1 MTDAKYLAALQENLS
16 LEKEKLALHEKVA
29 RQAQEIVDLKTKLLQ
44 VEQRVADLHKIAHTL
59 AKGPNGTDS
68 PENIVESK
76 KKMERK
82 SAPKVAE
89 KVLTERAIQNDE
101 DEYGEL
107 VCWLVVIRKSHPGS
121 LSSLKKYHRDIIR
134 DATREF
140 LRMKIGD
147 ETAARC
153 EVMYQNKTIEPHIPE
168 NLIDDFYDWFND
180 KLDEG
185 LLENEK
191 EKRKSAGG
199 NIKMSPVSHRR
210 KEPLINTSPTVH
222 TLNLIQK
229 QYPDLSFDIK
239 EYSSLMDKYI
249 KKCKN
254 SITADDIIGSEL
266 TPNLLTQFLIEFEK
280 YFEQDFRDSNVRF
293 QYYKPQKRQMEKD
306 DEPQPKKPK
315 TSLEPDSTGHI
326 RYTIVLQDMYPDY
339 NRKFSVEKRVD
350 MKRKVKH
357 WLKQKLGDQFSK
369 CMMQITSK
377 GNDNHQTYGISV
389 DLMEEFKKWA
399 IEQFKVMVE

>member
-1 MTDAKYLAALQENLS
+1 MTDAKYLAALQENLL

-29 RQAQEIVDLKTKLLQ
+29 KQAQEIVDLKTKLLQ

-59 AKGPNGTDS
+59 ARGPNGTDS
-68 PENIVESK
+68 PENIVESRRKIEK
-76 KKMERK
+76 K
-82 SAPKVAE
+82 STPKPSE
-89 KVLTERAIQNDE
+89 KVLKERSDHQHDF

-107 VCWLVVIRKSHPGS
+107 VCWLLVIRKSHPGS
-121 LSSLKKYHRDIIR
+121 LSSLRKHHRDIIR

-140 LRMKIGD
+140 LKSKIGD
-147 ETAARC
+147 EKAARC

-168 NLIDDFYDWFND
+168 NLIDDFHDWFND

-185 LLENEK
+185 LLENDK
-191 EKRKSAGG
+191 EKRKSVG
-199 NIKMSPVSHRR
+199 NVRTSPVQIQKK

-249 KKCKN
+249 KKY
-254 SITADDIIGSEL
+254 DIIGSEL

-280 YFEQDFRDSNVRF
+280 YFEQDFKDSNVRF
-293 QYYKPQKRQMEKD
+293 QYYKPQKRQLDKN

-315 TSLEPDSTGHI
+315 TALEPDSTGNI

-357 WLKQKLGDQFSK
+357 WLKQKLGDQFSR

-389 DLMEEFKKWA
+389 DLMDEFKEWA